1 MQPKQITEIKK
12 FLEIAKGNKNAKDAK
27 GKPIKKST
35 YTSNVAVMI
44 KKNKK
49 TIKFKIRQGKYLYT
63 FRPEKPEHAKKLTDA
78 LDSNSFEKV
87 EIKKRIVRK
96 AKK

>member
-1 MQPKQITEIKK
+1 M
-12 FLEIAKGNKNAKDAK
+12 EIAKGNKNAKDAK
-27 GKPIKKST
+27 GKTIKKSIFVC
-35 YTSNVAVMI
+35 NAAVMI

-78 LDSNSFEKV
+78 LDGNSFEKV
-87 EIKKRIVRK
+87 EIKKRIVKK